1 MSINKNNLTMKKL
14 ELKNLKVKKLSK
26 EEQSKIEGGK
36 IVVDVSDYSEDMCC
50 NETSSWP
57 IDCS

>member
-1 MSINKNNLTMKKL
+1 MKKLNPKKL
-14 ELKNLKVKKLSK
+14 ELKNLTIKKLSE
-26 EEQSKIEGGK
+26 EEQEKIKGGYVK
-36 IVVDVSDYSEDMCC
+36 GEHSDDSEDMCC

>member
-1 MSINKNNLTMKKL
+1 MKKL
-14 ELKNLKVKKLSK
+14 ELKNLTVKRLSK
-26 EEQSKIEGGK
+26 EEQSTIMGGDNK
-36 IVVDVSDYSEDMCC
+36 DKGSVSDFSEDMCC

>member
-1 MSINKNNLTMKKL
+1 MKKL

-26 EEQSKIEGGK
+26 EEQSQIEGGK
-36 IVVDVSDYSEDMCC
+36 GSVSDYSEDMCC

-57 IDCS
+57 IDCEQDH

>member
-1 MSINKNNLTMKKL
+1 MKKLTLKKL
-14 ELKNLKVKKLSK
+14 ELKNLTIEKLS
-26 EEQSKIEGGK
+26 EEELGKIKGGK
-36 IVVDVSDYSEDMCC
+36 QKEDVSDDSEDMCC

>member
-1 MSINKNNLTMKKL
+1 MKKLTLKKL
-14 ELKNLKVKKLSK
+14 ELKNLTVQKLS
-26 EEQSKIEGGK
+26 EEELGK
-36 IVVDVSDYSEDMCC
+36 INGGDYPPDVSDNSEDMCC